1 MTMIEI
7 YWYEFSKIYARLM
20 RLEIQIKRS
29 ALYAIKNYYGENS
42 LKVFQKFFQ
51 NAKRRNRYSINNF
64 CKFDGIL
71 NRNDLDPNEKLEKLL
86 NILYLSDLLNLIL
99 KTKQFKITQISNDF
113 YYKIPDN
120 YKILED
126 CIRDLTDLRNCIAH
140 YKFQTY
146 AQHKNSYLDSLL
158 TFEIYMGHNIA
169 NILELPKLENVSTM
183 EILTA
188 IYDFRPDLILET
200 TNSEDALYFNK
211 HRLLLTLFDDIAIYN
226 GVSASEL
233 PTPWSVLRG
242 MYKLKA
248 KIKQKLNN

>member
-1 MTMIEI
+1 MIEI

-20 RLEIQIKRS
+20 RLEIQIKRN
-29 ALYAIKNYYGENS
+29 ALYAIQNYYGDTTLN
-42 LKVFQKFFQ
+42 VFQKFFI
-51 NAKRRNRYSINNF
+51 NTKRRNRYTINNF

-71 NRNDLDPNEKLEKLL
+71 LRNDLSDIEKFEKLL
-86 NILYLSDLLNLIL
+86 NILYLSDLLNLVL
-99 KTKQFKITQISNDF
+99 KTHQFKIDEIANDF
-113 YYKIPDN
+113 YYKIPEN

-158 TFEIYMGHNIA
+158 IFEIHMGHNIA
-169 NILELPKLENVSTM
+169 NVLEFPKLENPSTM
-183 EILTA
+183 GILEA
-188 IYDFRPDLILET
+188 IYNFRPDLILET
-200 TNSEDALYFNK
+200 TNAQDALYFNK

-226 GVSASEL
+226 GVSANEL

-248 KIKQKLNN
+248 KVKHNNT